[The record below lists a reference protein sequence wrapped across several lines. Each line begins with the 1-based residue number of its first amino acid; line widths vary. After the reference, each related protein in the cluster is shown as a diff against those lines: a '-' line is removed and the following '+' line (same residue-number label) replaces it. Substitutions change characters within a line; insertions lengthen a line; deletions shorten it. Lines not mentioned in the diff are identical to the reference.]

1 MKRNL
6 IYVFAAALASVF
18 TLQSC
23 GLEEPFPGLQSGI
36 SEGTVEFV
44 ARPAGYNNQDVT
56 TKADGNPSTFE
67 DDEIHNAF
75 LLVFNEAGQRL
86 LCEEINL
93 TTEEGGLA
101 SEYGQLSVKIDRSLG
116 SNVTA
121 CILANVPVN
130 FARGI
135 TGTTNPNNN
144 PNLTDGSANA
154 YLNTAVLDFTYS
166 NSANVM
172 ATPAVDLD
180 SNTSTASV
188 PCIPM
193 FGPLTSINLSS
204 APAAVQ
210 VELKRLF
217 AKVSVDLSLA
227 VNLAD
232 DGWNGV
238 INGATYFDL
247 NEFYLYN
254 MPTKVRLM
262 EDTTGESAW
271 IKTKSAFSSS
281 IKGVKEK
288 LQNDRVYNNNE
299 NSKIVFDFYVPE
311 YYLNSKANPS
321 IDEKLKP
328 NNIQTGTYP
337 IYLFLDATYSQY
349 SLNSTDL
356 QYKIYL
362 GRDAHS
368 DFSLARNVNYINYL
382 KITGI
387 YNHDGKGGQYVELD
401 HRVTTEIINN
411 PVAKEGKSANCYIA
425 GREGEYH
432 FPAYKGAYNDLTDAV
447 LCEGDENSEVVVLA
461 SDNSSI
467 QFSGLDY
474 DPDQNMIKFKIENIA
489 DGNVVIALMNGDSIE
504 WSWHIWCNEASW
516 LEGLLNTDWGQIKSQ
531 TYPNNKQWLS
541 SNLGASTGSSALA
554 EGLGLYYQYGNKN
567 PFISNAYKGGG
578 SNGGQTWAKYDQN
591 GKSIKSVNDPCPPG
605 YKVPMI
611 DDWSSSTSLMHTSLD
626 VTGWLSNGVLRIY
639 DQTGTDNDVYYPY
652 SNYLLAN
659 ESFNENK
666 TESIPFQEGYT
677 FETTG
682 SHGTAK
688 LNLGILGKYNVRAL
702 CRDKFTIVDMTIQ
715 ASKEEGRLWGNT
727 GYFYYA
733 HTTLDLG
740 DIFDGGVNALKQKL
754 QINEYTHERKVVK
767 EYKISASI
775 SELRKILQ
783 MITSGN
789 ITDAFLESIAVWGDF
804 QPVNP
809 PAMTEDDITTLLGRL
824 ILLDREN
831 IDQTS
836 CKIITQGIN
845 TDEGYQIRCIK
856 E

>member
-1 MKRNL
+1 MKKTL
-6 IYVFAAALASVF
+6 LYIFAAALASMALF
-18 TLQSC
+18 GLQSC
-23 GLEEPFPGLQSGI
+23 GLEEPYFGPQEDPSAGV
-36 SEGTVEFV
+36 VEFI
-44 ARPAGYNNQDVT
+44 ARPASYHSHDVT

-116 SNVTA
+116 TKVNA

-188 PCIPM
+188 PCISM

-204 APAAVQ
+204 APAAVSI
-210 VELKRLF
+210 ELKRLF

-227 VNLAD
+227 VDLED
-232 DGWNGV
+232 EGWNQV

-288 LQNDRVYNNNE
+288 LQNDRVYNNNPS
-299 NSKIVFDFYVPE
+299 SKIVFDFYVPE

-321 IDEKLKP
+321 TDEKQKP

-382 KITGI
+382 RITGI
-387 YNHDGKGGQYVELD
+387 DNHDGQGAVQID
-401 HRVTTEIINN
+401 HRVTTSVINN

-425 GREGEYH
+425 ARTGEYH
-432 FPAYKGAYNDLTDAV
+432 FPAYKGAYNDLTLAA
-447 LCEGDENSEVVVLA
+447 LCEGDENSTVVPLANDNPNGIVL
-461 SDNSSI
+461 
-467 QFSGLDY
+467 SGLKY
-474 DPDQNMIKFKIENIA
+474 DPDQNMIMFNIDRIA
-489 DGNVVIALMNGDSIE
+489 DGNVVIALKNGNGTIE
-504 WSWHIWCNEASW
+504 WSWHLWCNTQSW
-516 LEGLLNTDWGQIKSQ
+516 WEGMLNTDWGELKTQ
-531 TYPNNKQWLS
+531 TYPDGKLWADR
-541 SNLGASTGSSALA
+541 NLGASTATSVFA

-567 PFISNAYKGGG
+567 PIINGRNDFGGTSTAATWLVYDENENIVKG
-578 SNGGQTWAKYDQN
+578 A
-591 GKSIKSVNDPCPPG
+591 KSINDPCPPG
-605 YKVPMI
+605 YRIPEV
-611 DDWSSSTSLMHTSLD
+611 DEWSNSTSLQHNTLD
-626 VTGWLSNGVLRIY
+626 GTGWFSNGVLRIY
-639 DQTGTDNDVYYPY
+639 DQSDTDNDVYYPY
-652 SNYLLAN
+652 SGYKTTPSAATNNQVVEKTDIYIPGEATHWLASTYKFKDVTIKTSITSQVGLFWTN
-659 ESFNENK
+659 ETGKSQSYHYASVSIGDIISDFEFVSGYISK
-666 TESIPFQEGYT
+666 YSWFTWTEYQYVTTLNRTDKAALQTILAANSSLVTSYG
-677 FETTG
+677 FET
-682 SHGTAK
+682 K
-688 LNLGILGKYNVRAL
+688 NYN
-702 CRDKFTIVDMTIQ
+702 
-715 ASKEEGRLWGNT
+715 SSYG
-727 GYFYYA
+727 
-733 HTTLDLG
+733 
-740 DIFDGGVNALKQKL
+740 L
-754 QINEYTHERKVVK
+754 QV
-767 EYKISASI
+767 
-775 SELRKILQ
+775 
-783 MITSGN
+783 
-789 ITDAFLESIAVWGDF
+789 
-804 QPVNP
+804 
-809 PAMTEDDITTLLGRL
+809 
-824 ILLDREN
+824 
-831 IDQTS
+831 
-836 CKIITQGIN
+836 
-845 TDEGYQIRCIK
+845 RCIQDIIGN
-856 E
+856 

>member
-1 MKRNL
+1 MQYIL
-6 IYVFAAALASVF
+6 QWIFVFAAALASVF

-23 GLEEPFPGLQSGI
+23 GLEEPFPGPQSGI
-36 SEGTVEFV
+36 SEGTVEFI
-44 ARPAGYNNQDVT
+44 ARPAGYNNHDVT

-67 DDEIHNAF
+67 DDEIYNAF

-180 SNTSTASV
+180 SNTGTASV
-188 PCIPM
+188 PCISM

-204 APAAVQ
+204 APAAVPI
-210 VELKRLF
+210 ELKRLF

-227 VNLAD
+227 VDLED
-232 DGWNGV
+232 EGWNQV

-288 LQNDRVYNNNE
+288 LQNDRVYNNNP

-311 YYLNSKANPS
+311 YYLNSKANPDE
-321 IDEKLKP
+321 DEKLKP

-382 KITGI
+382 RITGI
-387 YNHDGKGGQYVELD
+387 DNHDGNELD

-411 PVAKEGKSANCYIA
+411 PVAKEGMSANCYIA
-425 GREGEYH
+425 ARTGEYH
-432 FPAYKGAYNDLTDAV
+432 FPAYKGAYNDLTLAP
-447 LCEGDENSEVVVLA
+447 LCEGDEKSTVEVLA
-461 SDNSSI
+461 NDNPNGI
-467 QFSGLDY
+467 KLDGLKY
-474 DPDQNMIKFKIENIA
+474 DPDQNMIMFNIKSIA
-489 DGNVVIALMNGDSIE
+489 DGNVVIALKNGNSIE
-504 WSWHIWCNEASW
+504 WSWHLWCSTKSW
-516 LEGLLNTDWGQIKSQ
+516 FENLTNTDWGVLTNQ
-531 TYPNNKQWLS
+531 TYPNGKLWADR
-541 SNLGASTGSSALA
+541 NLGASTATSVLA

-567 PFISNAYKGGG
+567 PII
-578 SNGGQTWAKYDQN
+578 NGGNNFGGTSASATWLVYDEN
-591 GKSIKSVNDPCPPG
+591 KNIVKGAKSIYDPCPPG
-605 YKVPMI
+605 YRIPEVGE
-611 DDWSSSTSLMHTSLD
+611 WASSTSLQHSTLD
-626 VTGWLSNGVLRIY
+626 GTGWFSDGVLRIY
-639 DQTGTDNDVYYPY
+639 DQSGTDNDVYYPY
-652 SNYLLAN
+652 SGYKTNPFADPNNKEEETKDVYIPGESTHWLASTYKFKDVTIRTTLTAQSGSLWTN
-659 ESFNENK
+659 ESGK
-666 TESIPFQEGYT
+666 SQSY
-677 FETTG
+677 
-682 SHGTAK
+682 SYSTAK
-688 LNLGILGKYNVRAL
+688 IEDIVTNFEFVSGYISKYSWFRWTDYEYVTKLGSTDKAALQTILAANSSLVTFYGFEPKNYN
-702 CRDKFTIVDMTIQ
+702 
-715 ASKEEGRLWGNT
+715 
-727 GYFYYA
+727 
-733 HTTLDLG
+733 
-740 DIFDGGVNALKQKL
+740 
-754 QINEYTHERKVVK
+754 
-767 EYKISASI
+767 SAYG
-775 SELRKILQ
+775 L
-783 MITSGN
+783 
-789 ITDAFLESIAVWGDF
+789 
-804 QPVNP
+804 
-809 PAMTEDDITTLLGRL
+809 
-824 ILLDREN
+824 
-831 IDQTS
+831 
-836 CKIITQGIN
+836 
-845 TDEGYQIRCIK
+845 QIRCIQDLSGN
-856 E
+856 

>member
-1 MKRNL
+1 MKKTL
-6 IYVFAAALASVF
+6 LYIFAAALASVF

-23 GLEEPFPGLQSGI
+23 GLEEPFPGPQSGI

-44 ARPAGYNNQDVT
+44 ARPAGYNNHDVT
-56 TKADGNPSTFE
+56 TKADGDPSTFE
-67 DDEIHNAF
+67 DDEIYNAF

-101 SEYGQLSVKIDRSLG
+101 SKYGQLSVKIDRSLG
-116 SNVTA
+116 TNVNA

-135 TGTTNPNNN
+135 IGIRNPNNN

-166 NSANVM
+166 TSTNVM

-227 VNLAD
+227 VDLED
-232 DGWNGV
+232 EGWNQV

-247 NEFYLYN
+247 NDFYLYN

-288 LQNDRVYNNNE
+288 LQNDRVYNNNAS
-299 NSKIVFDFYVPE
+299 SKIVFDFYVPE

-321 IDEKLKP
+321 TDEKQKP
-328 NNIQTGTYP
+328 NNIQAGTYP

-382 KITGI
+382 RITGI
-387 YNHDGKGGQYVELD
+387 DNHDGKGGQYVELD

-425 GREGEYH
+425 ARTGEYH
-432 FPAYKGAYNDLTDAV
+432 FPAYKGAYNDLTLAA

-467 QFSGLDY
+467 QFSGLKY
-474 DPDQNMIKFKIENIA
+474 DPDQNMIMFKIDNIA
-489 DGNVVIALMNGDSIE
+489 DGNVVIALKNRDGSIE
-504 WSWHIWCNEASW
+504 WSWHIWCSADSW
-516 LEGLLNTDWGQIKSQ
+516 WEGILNTDWGELKTQ
-531 TYPNNKQWLS
+531 TYPNGS
-541 SNLGASTGSSALA
+541 IMADRSLGASSTSSA
-554 EGLGLYYQYGNKN
+554 GLYYTYGSKN
-567 PFISNAYKGGG
+567 PFITNGYKGGG
-578 SNGGQTWAKYDQN
+578 TNGSEIWNK
-591 GKSIKSVNDPCPPG
+591 GKKAVNDPCPPG
-605 YKVPMI
+605 YRVPDVGAWDTGSGAALTSALLFYYTTSIAYPYTGYLPDGSSTPVSSSSNRVTTMSQGFTRENSETSNTTPVVESSDRKRQTRTQTKTEYSYYDFEYESTQSYSYGQFWCSDGNSFKYDYYTLSFSGLVQNPPVIVKCKVKTRTVVTNQYRTRSSTWIGWSDILHPWRTESTETGE
-611 DDWSSSTSLMHTSLD
+611 WSSGSEVTDVAQFNTTVVIVALVTSESLRGETSLS
-626 VTGWLSNGVLRIY
+626 
-639 DQTGTDNDVYYPY
+639 
-652 SNYLLAN
+652 
-659 ESFNENK
+659 
-666 TESIPFQEGYT
+666 
-677 FETTG
+677 
-682 SHGTAK
+682 
-688 LNLGILGKYNVRAL
+688 
-702 CRDKFTIVDMTIQ
+702 
-715 ASKEEGRLWGNT
+715 
-727 GYFYYA
+727 
-733 HTTLDLG
+733 
-740 DIFDGGVNALKQKL
+740 
-754 QINEYTHERKVVK
+754 
-767 EYKISASI
+767 
-775 SELRKILQ
+775 
-783 MITSGN
+783 
-789 ITDAFLESIAVWGDF
+789 ITDYSPMSDA
-804 QPVNP
+804 
-809 PAMTEDDITTLLGRL
+809 
-824 ILLDREN
+824 
-831 IDQTS
+831 
-836 CKIITQGIN
+836 TQGK
-845 TDEGYQIRCIK
+845 QIRCIEDK
-856 E
+856 

>member
-1 MKRNL
+1 MQHIL
-6 IYVFAAALASVF
+6 QWIFVFAAALASMALF
-18 TLQSC
+18 GLQSC
-23 GLEEPFPGLQSGI
+23 GLEEPYFGPQEDPSAGV
-36 SEGTVEFV
+36 VEFI
-44 ARPAGYNNQDVT
+44 ARPASYHSHDVT

-75 LLVFNEAGQRL
+75 LLIFNEAGQRL

-116 SNVTA
+116 TDVNA

-135 TGTTNPNNN
+135 TGTRNPNNN

-180 SNTSTASV
+180 SNTSTASI

-247 NEFYLYN
+247 NDFYLYN

-288 LQNDRVYNNNE
+288 LQNDRVYNNNAS
-299 NSKIVFDFYVPE
+299 SKIVFDFYVPE
-311 YYLNSKANPS
+311 YYLNSMANPYT
-321 IDEKLKP
+321 DEKQKP

-356 QYKIYL
+356 QYEIYL
-362 GRDAHS
+362 GRNEHS

-387 YNHDGKGGQYVELD
+387 DNHDGEGAVEVD
-401 HRVTTEIINN
+401 HRVTTSVINN
-411 PVAKEGKSANCYIA
+411 PVAKEGKSANCYIV
-425 GREGEYH
+425 GRTGEYT
-432 FPAYKGAYNDLTDAV
+432 FPAYKGAYNDLTDAA
-447 LCEGDENSEVVVLA
+447 LCEGNANSTVEILA
-461 SDNSSI
+461 NDNPNGIKLSE
-467 QFSGLDY
+467 LKY
-474 DPDQNMIKFKIENIA
+474 DPDQNMILFIVENIG
-489 DGNVVIALMNGDSIE
+489 DGNVVIALKNGNSIE
-504 WSWHIWCNEASW
+504 WSWHLWCSSQLW
-516 LEGLLNTDWGQIKSQ
+516 WEGMLNTDWGELKPQ
-531 TYPNNKQWLS
+531 TYPNGS
-541 SNLGASTGSSALA
+541 IIADRNLGASSALSA
-554 EGLGLYYQYGNKN
+554 GVYYIYGSKK
-567 PFISNAYKGGG
+567 PFISDNYYGGG
-578 SNGGQTWAKYDQN
+578 TNGSETWNKGSKA
-591 GKSIKSVNDPCPPG
+591 INDPCPPG
-605 YKVPMI
+605 YRVP
-611 DDWSSSTSLMHTSLD
+611 DVGAWDPGVGAGLTSEYLYYYTED
-626 VTGWLSNGVLRIY
+626 IA
-639 DQTGTDNDVYYPY
+639 YPY
-652 SNYLLAN
+652 SGYLPEGSSSAVIQGRSPVEMSADDFTRSDSETKN
-659 ESFNENK
+659 SSPVESSDKKRQTRTQTK
-666 TESIPFQEGYT
+666 TEYSYYDFEYEIPQNHTRGQFWCSNSEVFQYSYYSFSFEG
-677 FETTG
+677 
-682 SHGTAK
+682 
-688 LNLGILGKYNVRAL
+688 
-702 CRDKFTIVDMTIQ
+702 
-715 ASKEEGRLWGNT
+715 
-727 GYFYYA
+727 
-733 HTTLDLG
+733 LD
-740 DIFDGGVNALKQKL
+740 
-754 QINEYTHERKVVK
+754 
-767 EYKISASI
+767 YK
-775 SELRKILQ
+775 
-783 MITSGN
+783 
-789 ITDAFLESIAVWGDF
+789 
-804 QPVNP
+804 
-809 PAMTEDDITTLLGRL
+809 
-824 ILLDREN
+824 
-831 IDQTS
+831 
-836 CKIITQGIN
+836 
-845 TDEGYQIRCIK
+845 
-856 E
+856 

>member
-1 MKRNL
+1 MNNNL
-6 IYVFAAALASVF
+6 VQHILQWIFVFAAALASVF

-23 GLEEPFPGLQSGI
+23 GLEEPFPGPQSGI

-44 ARPAGYNNQDVT
+44 ARPAGYNNHDVT

-101 SEYGQLSVKIDRSLG
+101 SKYGQLSVKIDRSLG
-116 SNVTA
+116 TNVNA

-135 TGTTNPNNN
+135 IGIRNPNNN

-166 NSANVM
+166 TSTNVM

-227 VNLAD
+227 VDLED
-232 DGWNGV
+232 EGWNQV

-247 NEFYLYN
+247 NDFYLYN

-262 EDTTGESAW
+262 EDTTGESDW

-288 LQNDRVYNNNE
+288 LQNDRVYNNNAS
-299 NSKIVFDFYVPE
+299 SKIVFDFYVPE

-321 IDEKLKP
+321 TDEKQKP
-328 NNIQTGTYP
+328 NNIQAGTYP

-382 KITGI
+382 RITGI
-387 YNHDGKGGQYVELD
+387 DNHDGKGGQYVELD

-411 PVAKEGKSANCYIA
+411 PVAKEGMSANCYIA
-425 GREGEYH
+425 ARTGEYH
-432 FPAYKGAYNDLTDAV
+432 FPAYKGAYNDLTLAA
-447 LCEGDENSEVVVLA
+447 LCEGDENSTVVELANDNPNGIVL
-461 SDNSSI
+461 SE
-467 QFSGLDY
+467 LKY
-474 DPDQNMIKFKIENIA
+474 DPDQNMIMFNIKSIA
-489 DGNVVIALMNGDSIE
+489 DGNVVIALKNGNDTIE
-504 WSWHIWCNEASW
+504 WSWHLWCNTQSW
-516 LEGLLNTDWGQIKSQ
+516 LEGMLNTDWGELKSQ
-531 TYPNNKQWLS
+531 TYPNSKLWADR
-541 SNLGASTGSSALA
+541 NLGASVSSSSLA
-554 EGLGLYYQYGNKN
+554 EGIGLYYQYGNKN
-567 PFISNAYKGGG
+567 PFISNGYKGGG
-578 SNGGQTWAKYDQN
+578 TNGSRTWAKYDKN
-591 GKSIKSVNDPCPPG
+591 GKSLKSINDPCPPG
-605 YKVPMI
+605 YKVPTI
-611 DDWSSSTSLMHTSLD
+611 DAWSSSTSLMHTTLD
-626 VTGWLSNGVLRIY
+626 ATGWLSNGVLRIY
-639 DQTGTDNDVYYPY
+639 DQTGTNNDVYYPY
-652 SNYLLAN
+652 SGHRFDDK
-659 ESFNENK
+659 SDP
-666 TESIPFQEGYT
+666 SITSYAVQD
-677 FETTG
+677 FEVKDQFTG
-682 SHGTAK
+682 SVIIATATFR
-688 LNLGILGKYNVRAL
+688 NV
-702 CRDKFTIVDMTIQ
+702 KFKARVTID
-715 ASKEEGRLWGNT
+715 T
-727 GYFYYA
+727 GYFLSIDDKSNPRLLTYGYYNVSIA
-733 HTTLDLG
+733 DLANNFELISC
-740 DIFDGGVNALKQKL
+740 DYKPSFSSWKNNQTKLSSTYLSALKAGLLLNSSNRSGYVFDDTKSPESQ
-754 QINEYTHERKVVK
+754 EY
-767 EYKISASI
+767 
-775 SELRKILQ
+775 
-783 MITSGN
+783 
-789 ITDAFLESIAVWGDF
+789 
-804 QPVNP
+804 
-809 PAMTEDDITTLLGRL
+809 
-824 ILLDREN
+824 
-831 IDQTS
+831 
-836 CKIITQGIN
+836 
-845 TDEGYQIRCIK
+845 GYQIRCIK

>member
-1 MKRNL
+1 M
-6 IYVFAAALASVF
+6 
-18 TLQSC
+18 
-23 GLEEPFPGLQSGI
+23 
-36 SEGTVEFV
+36 EFI
-44 ARPAGYNNQDVT
+44 ARPASYHSHDVT

-75 LLVFNEAGQRL
+75 LLVFNQDGQRL

-93 TTEEGGLA
+93 NTEDGGLVTA
-101 SEYGQLSVKIDRSLG
+101 YNQLSVKIDRALG
-116 SNVTA
+116 DVTA
-121 CILANVPVN
+121 CILANVPAN

-193 FGPLTSINLSS
+193 FGPLTSIKLSS

-227 VNLAD
+227 VDLQD
-232 DGWNGV
+232 EGWNQV

-262 EDTTGESAW
+262 QDTGESAW

-281 IKGVKEK
+281 IKGAKEK
-288 LQNDRVYNNNE
+288 LQNDRVYNNNAS
-299 NSKIVFDFYVPE
+299 SKIVFDFYVPE
-311 YYLNSKANPS
+311 YYLNPKANS
-321 IDEKLKP
+321 STDEKQKP

-337 IYLFLDATYSQY
+337 IYLSLDATYSQY

-382 KITGI
+382 RITGI
-387 YNHDGKGGQYVELD
+387 DNHDGEGGQYVELD
-401 HRVTTEIINN
+401 HRVTTQIINN
-411 PVAKEGKSANCYIA
+411 PVAKEGKSANCYVA

-432 FPAYKGAYNDLTDAV
+432 FPAYKGAYNDLTDAA
-447 LCEGDENSEVVVLA
+447 LCEGDENSKVVVLA

-467 QFSGLDY
+467 QFSGLKY
-474 DPDQNMIKFKIENIA
+474 DPDQNMIKFKIDNIA
-489 DGNVVIALMNGDSIE
+489 DGNVVIALKNGDSIE

-516 LEGLLNTDWGQIKSQ
+516 LEGLLNTDWGEIKSQ

-567 PFISNAYKGGG
+567 PFISNGYKGGG

-666 TESIPFQEGYT
+666 TESITFQEGYT

-688 LNLGILGKYNVRAL
+688 LNLGILGKHDVPAL
-702 CRDKFTIVDMTIQ
+702 SRDKFTIVDMTIQ
-715 ASKEEGRLWGNT
+715 ASKEEGRLWGNS

-740 DIFDGGVNALKQKL
+740 DIFDGGVNALKQRL
-754 QINEYTHERKVVK
+754 QINEYTHERTVVK
-767 EYKISASI
+767 EYKISASL

-789 ITDAFLESIAVWGDF
+789 ITDAFLESIAVWGDP

-809 PAMTEDDITTLLGRL
+809 PAMTEDDINTLLGRL

>member
-1 MKRNL
+1 M
-6 IYVFAAALASVF
+6 ALF
-18 TLQSC
+18 GMQSC
-23 GLEEPFPGLQSGI
+23 GLEEPYFGPQEDPSAGV
-36 SEGTVEFV
+36 VEFI
-44 ARPAGYNNQDVT
+44 ARPASYHSHDVT

-101 SEYGQLSVKIDRSLG
+101 SKYGQLSVKIDRSLG
-116 SNVTA
+116 TKVNA

-135 TGTTNPNNN
+135 TGTRNPNNN

-166 NSANVM
+166 TSTNVM

-193 FGPLTSINLSS
+193 FGPLTSINLSR

-210 VELKRLF
+210 IELKRLF

-227 VNLAD
+227 VDLQD
-232 DGWNGV
+232 EGWNQV

-288 LQNDRVYNNNE
+288 LQNDRVYNNNAS
-299 NSKIVFDFYVPE
+299 SKIVFDFYVPE
-311 YYLNSKANPS
+311 YYLNSKANPDE
-321 IDEKLKP
+321 DEKLKP

-356 QYKIYL
+356 YYKIYL

-382 KITGI
+382 RITGI
-387 YNHDGKGGQYVELD
+387 DNHDGKGGQYVELD

-504 WSWHIWCNEASW
+504 WSWHIWCNGASW

-567 PFISNAYKGGG
+567 PFISNGYKGGG

-626 VTGWLSNGVLRIY
+626 VTGWFSDGVLRIY

-666 TESIPFQEGYT
+666 TESITFQEGYT
-677 FETTG
+677 FQTTG

-688 LNLGILGKYNVRAL
+688 LNLGILGKYDLPAL
-702 CRDKFTIVDMTIQ
+702 SRNKFTIVDMTIQ
-715 ASKEEGRLWGNT
+715 ASKEEGRLWGNS

-754 QINEYTHERKVVK
+754 QINEYTHERTVVK
-767 EYKISASI
+767 EYKISASL

-789 ITDAFLESIAVWGDF
+789 ITDAFLESIAVWGDP

-809 PAMTEDDITTLLGRL
+809 PAMTEDDINTLLGRL

>member
-6 IYVFAAALASVF
+6 IYVFAAALASMALF
-18 TLQSC
+18 GLQSC
-23 GLEEPFPGLQSGI
+23 GLEEPYFGPQEDPSAGV
-36 SEGTVEFV
+36 VEFI
-44 ARPAGYNNQDVT
+44 ARPASYHSHDVT

-101 SEYGQLSVKIDRSLG
+101 SKYGQLSVKIDRSLG
-116 SNVTA
+116 TNVTA

-180 SNTSTASV
+180 SNTGTASV

-217 AKVSVDLSLA
+217 AKVSVDLSLD

-238 INGATYFDL
+238 INRATYFDL

-299 NSKIVFDFYVPE
+299 SSKIVFDFYVPE
-311 YYLNSKANPS
+311 YYLNSKATPS
-321 IDEKLKP
+321 IDEKQKP

-356 QYKIYL
+356 QYRIYL

-382 KITGI
+382 RITGI
-387 YNHDGKGGQYVELD
+387 DNHDGKGGQYVELD

-411 PVAKEGKSANCYIA
+411 PVAKEGKSANCYVA
-425 GREGEYH
+425 GRKGEYH
-432 FPAYKGAYNDLTDAV
+432 FPAYKGAYNDLTDAA
-447 LCEGDENSEVVVLA
+447 LCEGDENSTVVELANDNPNGIVLEE
-461 SDNSSI
+461 
-467 QFSGLDY
+467 LKY
-474 DPDQNMIKFKIENIA
+474 DPDQNMIMFNIKSIA
-489 DGNVVIALMNGDSIE
+489 DGNVVIALMNGDGSIE

-516 LEGLLNTDWGQIKSQ
+516 LEGLLNTDWGTIKSQ

-567 PFISNAYKGGG
+567 PFISNGYKGGG

-652 SNYLLAN
+652 SGYRFDDKSDPSIT
-659 ESFNENK
+659 SFDNME
-666 TESIPFQEGYT
+666 
-677 FETTG
+677 FEVKDQFTG
-682 SHGTAK
+682 SILITTATFR
-688 LNLGILGKYNVRAL
+688 NVRFKA
-702 CRDKFTIVDMTIQ
+702 RVTID
-715 ASKEEGRLWGNT
+715 T
-727 GYFYYA
+727 GYFLSIDEKSNPRLLTYGYYNVSIA
-733 HTTLDLG
+733 DLANNFELISCDYKPLIG
-740 DIFDGGVNALKQKL
+740 SWKNNQTNLNNSYLSALKAGLLLNSSNRSGYIFDDTKSPESQ
-754 QINEYTHERKVVK
+754 EY
-767 EYKISASI
+767 
-775 SELRKILQ
+775 
-783 MITSGN
+783 
-789 ITDAFLESIAVWGDF
+789 
-804 QPVNP
+804 
-809 PAMTEDDITTLLGRL
+809 
-824 ILLDREN
+824 
-831 IDQTS
+831 
-836 CKIITQGIN
+836 
-845 TDEGYQIRCIK
+845 GYQIRCIK